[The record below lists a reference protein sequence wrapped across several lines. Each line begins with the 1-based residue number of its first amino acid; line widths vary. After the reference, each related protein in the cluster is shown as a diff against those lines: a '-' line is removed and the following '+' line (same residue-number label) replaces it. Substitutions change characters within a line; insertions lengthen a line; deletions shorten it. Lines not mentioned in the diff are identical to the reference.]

1 METLKPTH
9 NSQMMTIDI
18 KNPIYGSLRTTI
30 EKSPC
35 GFGHYETKEVC
46 KKFLGFKRTK
56 LESYYVQDGFE
67 FVINFD
73 NFDDHTYIIP
83 INDEQDAYIEQ
94 ADFLDTLG
102 TTMYVQ
108 WSHKDGW
115 KVFST
120 EFQYT
125 KLNLTN
131 KAFLKSL
138 VDTII
143 IAIKD
148 NYFEIEK

>member
-1 METLKPTH
+1 MENLKPTH
-9 NSQMMTIDI
+9 NQQMITIDI

-30 EKSPC
+30 KPRPS
-35 GFGHYETKEVC
+35 GFGHYETKEIC
-46 KKFLGFKRTK
+46 KKFLCFKRTK

-67 FVINFD
+67 FIIEFD
-73 NFDDHTYIIP
+73 NYDDHTYIIP
-83 INDEQDAYIEQ
+83 VNDEQDAYMEQ
-94 ADFLDTLG
+94 ADFLNTLG
-102 TTMYVQ
+102 TVMYVQ

-115 KVFST
+115 KVISQ

-131 KAFLKSL
+131 KAFLKAL

-143 IAIKD
+143 SAIKD